1 MGAELECD
9 APWAAAGGAARG
21 RGSEALDGAQ
31 QTPGEAV
38 LRVLL
43 VPDVDVGDA
52 AEARRGVAAFASVVV
67 GDGLA
72 QLSNPNV
79 FGPVLHFGQ
88 AGDSIVAEKS
98 NFFRSYLFREAPREP
113 QVP

>member
-1 MGAELECD
+1 VGAELECD
-9 APWAAAGGAARG
+9 APRAAAGGAARG

-88 AGDSIVAEKS
+88 AEHGRAADDAARDILRAT
-98 NFFRSYLFREAPREP
+98 
-113 QVP
+113 